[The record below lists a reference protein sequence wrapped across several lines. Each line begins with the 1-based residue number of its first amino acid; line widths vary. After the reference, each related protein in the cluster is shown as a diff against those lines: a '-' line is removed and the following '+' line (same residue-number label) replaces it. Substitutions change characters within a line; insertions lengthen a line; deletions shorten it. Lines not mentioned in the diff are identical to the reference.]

1 MSIASLLNQLKQS
14 IAEFWAARN
23 ARERGTLSIGVA
35 AVAFALSYA
44 LLIDPA
50 LTGRDQ
56 LNRSLPNLR
65 QQAAQL
71 QALAKEAAV
80 LSSKS
85 TQSVTTITEESIKT
99 ALASKGFKP
108 QSVMLNGG
116 IVKVQLT
123 AVSFAGMLEWLD
135 DMQKNEMVSLVDA
148 NIASLAQSD
157 MVNATLSLRQT
168 RNE

>member
-1 MSIASLLNQLKQS
+1 MNMASLLNKSKQS
-14 IAEFWAARN
+14 ITDFWAARE
-23 ARERGTLSIGVA
+23 ARERVTLSVGVA
-35 AVAFALSYA
+35 AVAFVLFYV

-56 LNRSLPNLR
+56 LNKSLPNLR

-80 LSSKS
+80 FSGKS
-85 TQSVTTITEESIKT
+85 TQPVTAITEESIKT

-108 QSVMLNGG
+108 QSVVLNGG
-116 IVKVQLT
+116 MVKVQLT

-148 NIASLAQSD
+148 NIAALAQPD
-157 MVNATLSLRQT
+157 MVNATLSLRQ
-168 RNE
+168 R